1 LRVSSVARP
10 ASIDATRFSIDGDGG
25 GDGGD
30 DAEGGGRWTNAMGR
44 AATGD
49 DVYDDEDAGRD
60 GRTAGGV

>member
-1 LRVSSVARP
+1 MARP
-10 ASIDATRFSIDGDGG
+10 ASIDATRFSIDGGDVG

-49 DVYDDEDAGRD
+49 DDVYEAGR
-60 GRTAGGV
+60 GRRTAGGV

>member
-1 LRVSSVARP
+1 VARP
-10 ASIDATRFSIDGDGG
+10 ASIDATRFSIDGDV
-25 GDGGD
+25 GDGDGD

-49 DVYDDEDAGRD
+49 DVYEAGRD